1 MNLKVDIRDGVF
13 EVFELQEAKRKKL
26 KVECNNKSIF
36 YDITDYNVF
45 PFSFGVGDYTL
56 TLYQQVSGNKYRLAA
71 KSTIS
76 SYFDTDVYSPYLN
89 PNQYVRY
96 NAFFVAR
103 MKATAPTPTELFTW
117 VEKNLSYDY
126 ARAHMVKKTILPD
139 VDYAL
144 HFKRGI
150 CQDLAAFTVAALRS
164 IGCPAKLV
172 IGYADNN
179 YHAWVEYYDQ
189 ADLKWKRYDPTARIL
204 WKKVKKYVKER
215 WY

>member
-96 NAFFVAR
+96 DAFFVAR
-103 MKATAPTPTELFTW
+103 MKNLASIPIEVFTW

-126 ARAHMVKKTILPD
+126 VRAHMVKKTILPD

-144 HFKRGI
+144 NFKRGI

-172 IGYADNN
+172 IGYADGN

-189 ADLKWKRYDPTARIL
+189 SNLKWHLYDPTSRIL
-204 WKKVKKYVKER
+204 RSRVNEYEKER